1 MTRPAIRGTQL
12 LAAFLLVALPGC
24 DQSTAPAGTPAEVTV
39 RAYVDVDGTGSFSAG
54 DQAIEGATVQL
65 EARDGGA
72 GHTTSTDGEGI
83 ARFVGVDPG
92 SYTAHFDGSI
102 PDGAV
107 LSSSPRPTV
116 VVPFQ
121 GGNIDAEFRFA
132 FRPGD
137 LSGVV
142 YRDDDESGDF
152 TEGVDA
158 GAPGVTVRVYSG
170 TDTSGEPR
178 ATTVT
183 DGEGRFGFDG
193 LRAGPNTLVF
203 DHPETIEIV
212 GGATQQVEV
221 QPVGIT
227 ELEVRFEGTLLVSI
241 ADARE
246 APDGGAVEV
255 EGVVLA
261 DQGTYDF
268 QGRDTYIQDG
278 TGGVRLWAL
287 DGDLGLEVGDSVR
300 VSGAMGT
307 FREERQLNV
316 TTLTV
321 LGTGTVP
328 APRPVTGAEINSFEF
343 DGQLA
348 VTGAVVVVEVQVGAG
363 GFGDHN
369 VTVEDEAGDTFVVR
383 MESPNEIPPEFW
395 EEGDV
400 HVVTGVLGRFFDDG
414 QIKPRG
420 FSDVVQPVDIAEA
433 RAAPDGESVLVE
445 GVVLADQG
453 TYDFRD
459 RDTYIQDG
467 TAGVRLWGLD
477 GDLGLEA
484 GDSVR
489 VSGSMGTFR
498 EERQLEVASVT
509 VLGTGTMP
517 VPREVTGAEINGLE
531 YDGQLAVTGVITV
544 VEVQVGAGGFGDHNV
559 TVEDEAGDTFVVRV
573 ESPNEIPSDYW
584 EEGASY
590 VVTGVLGRFF
600 DDGQIKP
607 RGFDDVEEY

>member
-1 MTRPAIRGTQL
+1 MTRPAIRGIQL
-12 LAAFLLVALPGC
+12 LAALLLVALVGC

-54 DQAIEGATVQL
+54 DQAIEGAEVQL
-65 EARDGGA
+65 QARDGEA
-72 GHTTSTDGEGI
+72 GHTATTDSEGV
-83 ARFVGVDPG
+83 ARFIGVDPG
-92 SYTAHFDGSI
+92 SYVALFSGTFPG
-102 PDGAV
+102 GAV
-107 LSSSPRPTV
+107 LASAAYPTV

-121 GGNIDAEFRFA
+121 GGTIEAQFRFA

-152 TEGVDA
+152 TEGVDP
-158 GAPGVTVRVYSG
+158 GAPGVTVRLFSG
-170 TDTSGEPR
+170 TDATGEPR
-178 ATTVT
+178 ASTVT
-183 DGEGRFGFDG
+183 DGDGRFSFQGV
-193 LRAGPNTLVF
+193 RAGPNTLVF

-212 GGATQQVEV
+212 GGAAQQVEV
-221 QPVGIT
+221 QPNALT
-227 ELEVRFEGTLLVSI
+227 ELEIRFEGTLLVSI

-278 TGGVRLWAL
+278 TGGVRLWNL
-287 DGDLGLEVGDSVR
+287 DGDLDLEVGDSVR
-300 VSGAMGT
+300 VSGSMGT
-307 FREERQLNV
+307 FNDERQLDV

-328 APRPVTGAEINSFEF
+328 APRPVTGAQVNSFEF

-348 VTGAVVVVEVQVGAG
+348 ATGAVTVVSVQVF
-363 GFGDHN
+363 GFDAHN
-369 VTVEDEAGDTFVVR
+369 VTVEDEAGDTFIVR
-383 MESPNEIPPEFW
+383 VDSPNEIPSDFW

-400 HVVTGVLGRFFDDG
+400 HVVTGVLARFRGDG

-420 FSDVVQPVDIAEA
+420 FADVVQPVDIADA

-453 TYDFRD
+453 VYDFQS

-467 TAGVRLWGLD
+467 TGGVRLWQLD
-477 GDLGLEA
+477 GGLGLEA

-489 VSGSMGTFR
+489 VSGVMSTFR
-498 EERQLEVASVT
+498 EERQLDVASVT
-509 VLGTGTMP
+509 VLGTGTLP
-517 VPREVTGAEINGLE
+517 APRELTGAEINGFE
-531 YDGQLAVTGVITV
+531 YDGQLAVTGVVTV
-544 VEVQVGAGGFGDHNV
+544 VEIQVFGFDAHNV
-559 TVEDEAGDTFVVRV
+559 TVEDEAGDTFIVRV

-584 EEGASY
+584 EEGQSY
-590 VVTGVLGRFF
+590 VITGVLGRFF

>member
-1 MTRPAIRGTQL
+1 MRGIQL
-12 LAAFLLVALPGC
+12 LAALLLVALPGC
-24 DQSTAPAGTPAEVTV
+24 DQSTAPAGTSGEVTV

-54 DQAIEGATVQL
+54 DEAIEGADVQL

-72 GHTTSTDGEGI
+72 GHTMATDSEGV

-92 SYTAHFDGSI
+92 SYMAQFDGTV

-121 GGNIDAEFRFA
+121 GGNIEAEFRFA

-183 DGEGRFGFDG
+183 DGEGRFGFEG

-221 QPVGIT
+221 QPVGVT

-241 ADARE
+241 AEARE

-278 TGGVRLWAL
+278 T
-287 DGDLGLEVGDSVR
+287 
-300 VSGAMGT
+300 
-307 FREERQLNV
+307 
-316 TTLTV
+316 
-321 LGTGTVP
+321 
-328 APRPVTGAEINSFEF
+328 
-343 DGQLA
+343 
-348 VTGAVVVVEVQVGAG
+348 
-363 GFGDHN
+363 
-369 VTVEDEAGDTFVVR
+369 
-383 MESPNEIPPEFW
+383 
-395 EEGDV
+395 
-400 HVVTGVLGRFFDDG
+400 
-414 QIKPRG
+414 
-420 FSDVVQPVDIAEA
+420 
-433 RAAPDGESVLVE
+433 
-445 GVVLADQG
+445 
-453 TYDFRD
+453 
-459 RDTYIQDG
+459 
-467 TAGVRLWGLD
+467 AGVRLWSLD

-489 VSGSMGTFR
+489 VSGSMGTFND
-498 EERQLEVASVT
+498 ERQLDVTTLT
-509 VLGTGTMP
+509 VLGTGTVPAPRP
-517 VPREVTGAEINGLE
+517 VTAAQINSFE
-531 YDGQLAVTGVITV
+531 FDGQLAVTGAVTV
-544 VEVQVGAGGFGDHNV
+544 VSVQVFGFDAHNV
-559 TVEDEAGDTFVVRV
+559 TVEDEAGDTFIVRMESPNEIPSDFWEEGDTHVITGVLARFRDDGQIKPRGFDDVVQPVDIAEARAAPDGQSVLVEGVVLADQGVYDFQSRDTYIQDATGGVRLWQLDGGLGLEAGDSVRVSGAMSTFRDERQLDVASVTVLGPGTVPTPREVTGVEINGFEYDGQLAVTGVVTVVEVEVFGFDAHNVIVEDEAGDAFIVRV

-590 VVTGVLGRFF
+590 VVTGVLGRFW